1 MTPEPFGWLTE
12 LMHRHGVWVG
22 LPAVF
27 LGGLALNLT
36 PCVYP
41 MIPVTLAFFS
51 HQASGTTR
59 RIVLL
64 AVCYVLGI
72 SLSYALLGLLA
83 AQTGAL
89 FGSWLQS
96 PLVLVWIALAIVSL
110 ALSMFGVYEIRLP
123 SAIANRLGAAS
134 TGLGGALLMGLM
146 VGVVAAPCVG
156 PFLVGLMLFISRLGN
171 PAAGFLLFFVLGVG
185 MGLPSL
191 VLAIASS
198 RIGGLPKAGAWL
210 IWSKKALGIVLLGLA
225 LYFLRPL
232 LPLRVLT
239 ASAAGLLASAGVYL
253 GWLERSEGRG
263 GRFVIVRRLAGVSL
277 LLAALGVGWPSA
289 SPRPAAAS
297 PVAWVPYSQP
307 ALEQAQRA
315 HQPII
320 VDIYADWCLPC
331 VEMDHVT
338 FRHPQIVQALQ
349 GVATLRVDATRE
361 VTPDAQTLLER
372 YRIYGA
378 PTILLF
384 DRDGNERTELRVTGF
399 ATPDELLAR
408 LRQIL

>member
-1 MTPEPFGWLTE
+1 MTAEPLGWLTE
-12 LMHRHGVWVG
+12 LMHRHGVWVA

-27 LGGLALNLT
+27 VGGLALNLT

-41 MIPVTLAFFS
+41 MIPVTLAFFT

-59 RIVLL
+59 RIILL
-64 AVCYVLGI
+64 AACYVFGI

-96 PLVLVWIALAIVSL
+96 PVVLLWIALAIVSL
-110 ALSMFGVYEIRLP
+110 ALSMFGLYEIRLP

-134 TGLGGALLMGLM
+134 TGLGGAFLMGLM

-191 VLAIASS
+191 VLAVASS

-210 IWSKKALGIVLLGLA
+210 VWSKKALGIVLLGLA
-225 LYFLRPL
+225 LYFLRP
-232 LPLRVLT
+232 VLSAT
-239 ASAAGLLASAGVYL
+239 ALTVAVVCLLASAGVYL
-253 GWLERSEGRG
+253 GWLERSQSRG
-263 GRFVIVRRLAGVSL
+263 GRFVAVRRVTGIGL
-277 LLAALGVGWPSA
+277 LLAALAVGWPS
-289 SPRPAAAS
+289 SSTRHPAS
-297 PVAWVPYSQP
+297 PVAWAPYSRA
-307 ALEQAQRA
+307 ALEDAQRA
-315 HQPII
+315 HRPVLID
-320 VDIYADWCLPC
+320 VYADWCLPC

-338 FRHPQIVQALQ
+338 FRHPQVVEALRQ
-349 GVATLRVDATRE
+349 VATLRVDATRE
-361 VTPDAQTLLER
+361 VTPEAQALLER
-372 YRIYGA
+372 YHIYGA
-378 PTILLF
+378 PTALLF
-384 DRDGNERTELRVTGF
+384 DRAGNERTDLRLTGF
-399 ATPDELLAR
+399 ATPEEFLKR
-408 LRQIL
+408 LQQVL